1 MTDVTLP
8 SLGESVTEGIITQW
22 FKKVGDTVARDE
34 PLFEVSTDKV
44 DSEMPSPAAGVLTEI
59 LAEEG
64 DTVETG
70 SRVAVIDD
78 SPSATPAAPSA
89 PSTPNAPTRPD
100 APSAPS
106 TPTSFEPRTGEVAPA
121 PTSSPPP
128 TATNDDDTVN
138 GVVVSPVVRRILA
151 DGGVEASTL
160 QGSGPGGSITRRDA
174 ERAVL
179 DGPTEELVVALSNGR
194 RRMGQ
199 HMAVSAQ
206 VTPHGFVAIEADGA
220 VFAKLDALGRSTR
233 DGVAIT
239 DEMLV
244 SLAAVRALGRV
255 RVPERHVHRR
265 GPRRAPHGQSR
276 TGPVGGRRRHA
287 RAGRARRGR
296 IDPSSARPSSER
308 TRRTRGVSSSHDR
321 RPHGRD
327 LHGARCTERQRLW
340 SEPIIIQPQVA
351 VLSVG
356 AVREVPVVVTHE
368 GVATVEIGRRL
379 VLGLSFDH
387 RVCEPVAA
395 ATLPRTSG
403 SVTRRTRRR
412 RRALDVAPAPPR
424 ADLLRRGQRL
434 PAGVTPVE

>member
-44 DSEMPSPAAGVLTEI
+44 DSEMPSPAAGVLVEI

-70 SRVAVIDD
+70 SRVAVIDESGAATTKAPD
-78 SPSATPAAPSA
+78 ASEASNATKTEASRATPASA
-89 PSTPNAPTRPD
+89 ATASP
-100 APSAPS
+100 
-106 TPTSFEPRTGEVAPA
+106 APA
-121 PTSSPPP
+121 STKREESAS
-128 TATNDDDTVN
+128 

-151 DGGVEASTL
+151 DGGVEPSTL

-179 DGPTEELVVALSNGR
+179 DGPTEEVVVALSNGR

-233 DGVAIT
+233 DGVAIS

-244 SLAAVRALGRV
+244 SLAAVRALAEFEYLNATFTGEELV
-255 RVPERHVHRR
+255 VHRTVNLGLVR
-265 GPRRAPHGQSR
+265 SVADDGMLVPVVHAAAGLTLRAL
-276 TGPVGGRRRHA
+276 
-287 RAGRARRGR
+287 ARRVSELDERVASRQLTTDDLMGGT
-296 IDPSSARPSSER
+296 ITLLGAPSAN
-308 TRRTRGVSSSHDR
+308 T
-321 RPHGRD
+321 
-327 LHGARCTERQRLW
+327 LW

-356 AVREVPVVVTHE
+356 AVREVPVVTTE
-368 GVATVEIGRRL
+368 NGTATVGVGRRV

-387 RVCEPVAA
+387 RICEPVGAVGYLERVA
-395 ATLPRTSG
+395 QLLG
-403 SVTRRTRRR
+403 G
-412 RRALDVAPAPPR
+412 LDVEGER
-424 ADLLRRGQRL
+424 
-434 PAGVTPVE
+434 

>member
-44 DSEMPSPAAGVLTEI
+44 DSEMPSPAAGVLVEI

-70 SRVAVIDD
+70 SRVAVIDESGAATTKAPD
-78 SPSATPAAPSA
+78 ASEASNATKTEASRATPASA
-89 PSTPNAPTRPD
+89 ATASP
-100 APSAPS
+100 
-106 TPTSFEPRTGEVAPA
+106 APA
-121 PTSSPPP
+121 STKREESAS
-128 TATNDDDTVN
+128 

-151 DGGVEASTL
+151 DGGVEPSTL

-233 DGVAIT
+233 DGVAIS

-244 SLAAVRALGRV
+244 SLAAVRALAEFEFLNATFTGEELV
-255 RVPERHVHRR
+255 VHRTVNLGLVR
-265 GPRRAPHGQSR
+265 SVADDGMLVPVVHAAAGLTLRAL
-276 TGPVGGRRRHA
+276 
-287 RAGRARRGR
+287 ARRVTEL
-296 IDPSSARPSSER
+296 DER
-308 TRRTRGVSSSHDR
+308 VASRQSHDR

-327 LHGARCTERQRLW
+327 VHGARRTEREHAL
-340 SEPIIIQPQVA
+340 
-351 VLSVG
+351 
-356 AVREVPVVVTHE
+356 VR
-368 GVATVEIGRRL
+368 A
-379 VLGLSFDH
+379 DH
-387 RVCEPVAA
+387 HSAP
-395 ATLPRTSG
+395 G
-403 SVTRRTRRR
+403 
-412 RRALDVAPAPPR
+412 RRALGGCGARGTGRHHRERYRNRGRGTSSRLGTLVRPPG
-424 ADLLRRGQRL
+424 L
-434 PAGVTPVE
+434 

>member
-22 FKKVGDTVARDE
+22 FKKVGDVVARDE

-44 DSEMPSPAAGVLTEI
+44 DSEMPSPAAGVLTQI

-70 SRVAVIDD
+70 SRVAVIEE
-78 SPSATPAAPSA
+78 SRTATPSVPSETSA
-89 PSTPNAPTRPD
+89 PID
-100 APSAPS
+100 D
-106 TPTSFEPRTGEVAPA
+106 EPRPQPVAAVLP
-121 PTSSPPP
+121 SSPPP
-128 TATNDDDTVN
+128 VVTKGDDTSN
-138 GVVVSPVVRRILA
+138 GIVVSPVVRRILA
-151 DGGVEASTL
+151 DGGVEPSTL

-174 ERAVL
+174 EKAVL

-244 SLAAVRALGRV
+244 SLAAVRALAEFEFLNATFTGEELV
-255 RVPERHVHRR
+255 VHRTVSLGLVR
-265 GPRRAPHGQSR
+265 SVAEDGMLVPVVHAAAGLTLRAL
-276 TGPVGGRRRHA
+276 
-287 RAGRARRGR
+287 ARRVSELDERVASRHLTTDDLMGGTFTVLGA
-296 IDPSSARPSSER
+296 PSAH
-308 TRRTRGVSSSHDR
+308 T
-321 RPHGRD
+321 
-327 LHGARCTERQRLW
+327 LW

-356 AVREVPVVVTHE
+356 AVREVPVVVTE
-368 GVATVEIGRRL
+368 GDVVTLGVGRRL
-379 VLGLSFDH
+379 VLGLTFDH
-387 RVCEPVAA
+387 RICEPVVAA
-395 ATLPRTSG
+395 SYLERVGQLLAG
-403 SVTRRTRRR
+403 
-412 RRALDVAPAPPR
+412 LDVEGER
-424 ADLLRRGQRL
+424 
-434 PAGVTPVE
+434 

>member
-1 MTDVTLP
+1 MADVTLP

-44 DSEMPSPAAGVLTEI
+44 DSEMPSPAAGVLVQI

-64 DTVETG
+64 DTVQTG
-70 SRVAVIDD
+70 SRVAVIDESGTTAPD
-78 SPSATPAAPSA
+78 SSSANKPIEKAVIA
-89 PSTPNAPTRPD
+89 
-100 APSAPS
+100 
-106 TPTSFEPRTGEVAPA
+106 E
-121 PTSSPPP
+121 PPP
-128 TATNDDDTVN
+128 TTSPIASKINDVVN

-151 DGGVEASTL
+151 DGGVEPSTL

-199 HMAVSAQ
+199 HMAVSSQ

-220 VFAKLDALGRSTR
+220 VFAKLDVLGRETR
-233 DGVAIT
+233 DGVAIS

-244 SLAAVRALGRV
+244 SLAAVRALAEFEFLNATFTGEDLV
-255 RVPERHVHRR
+255 VHRTVNLGLVR
-265 GPRRAPHGQSR
+265 SVADDGMLVPVVHAAAGLTLRAL
-276 TGPVGGRRRHA
+276 
-287 RAGRARRGR
+287 ARRVSELDERVASRHLTTDDLMGGTFTVLGA
-296 IDPSSARPSSER
+296 PSAH
-308 TRRTRGVSSSHDR
+308 T
-321 RPHGRD
+321 
-327 LHGARCTERQRLW
+327 LW

-356 AVREVPVVVTHE
+356 AVREVPVIVTSE
-368 GVATVEIGRRL
+368 GVATVGVGRRV

-387 RVCEPVAA
+387 RICEPVAA
-395 ATLPRTSG
+395 AGYLERVAQLLAG
-403 SVTRRTRRR
+403 
-412 RRALDVAPAPPR
+412 LDVEGER
-424 ADLLRRGQRL
+424 
-434 PAGVTPVE
+434 